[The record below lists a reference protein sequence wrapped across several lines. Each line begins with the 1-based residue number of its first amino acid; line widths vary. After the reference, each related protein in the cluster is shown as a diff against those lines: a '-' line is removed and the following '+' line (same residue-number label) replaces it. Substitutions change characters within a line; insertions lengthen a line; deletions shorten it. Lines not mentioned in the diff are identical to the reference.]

1 MLSLGCTPDRLS
13 YGNTIKKEKD
23 IAYAFA
29 KGIRM
34 FATDSDEDVEKLA
47 RNAPGARVYFRI
59 LTPTF
64 AADWPLSKK
73 FGAEKHVA
81 IRLAEKAR
89 DLGLIPYGVSF
100 HVGSQQKATEA
111 WDAALDGAKTIFDVL
126 DEK

>member
-1 MLSLGCTPDRLS
+1 
-13 YGNTIKKEKD
+13 
-23 IAYAFA
+23 
-29 KGIRM
+29 M

-47 RNAPGARVYFRI
+47 RSAPGARVYFRI
-59 LTPTF
+59 LTPSY

-100 HVGSQQKATEA
+100 HVGSQQRAVEA

-126 DEK
+126 SEKGIELQMVNLGG